1 MKILSIN
8 VGKPSLLAS
17 SAGDVLSGINK
28 KPIEEEVF
36 LGKLN
41 FVGDAQADL
50 IHHGGV
56 DKAVCVYPVE
66 HYSFWENFMGK
77 KLDFPSFGEN
87 LTVQAMRE
95 EDIHIGDVIQIGTA
109 IVQVSQPRKP
119 CYKLARKYG
128 ITDLPLQVQNTGY
141 TGYYFR
147 VLQEGVI
154 KRIDLPV
161 VLETDPLGVT
171 VAYANQIMHHEKRNR
186 DGIHKVL
193 AVEALSDNWRASL
206 QERLKDVD

>member
-8 VGKPSLLAS
+8 VGKPSLLVS

-28 KPIEEEVF
+28 RPIEEEVF

-87 LTVQAMRE
+87 LTVQGMQE
-95 EDIHIGDVIQIGTA
+95 EVIHIGDVIQIGTA

-154 KRIDLPV
+154 KRVDLPV

-171 VAYANQIMHHEKRNR
+171 VAYANQIMHHEKKNI
-186 DGIHKVL
+186 DGIHKIL
-193 AVEALSDNWRASL
+193 AVEALSDSWRASL
-206 QERLKDVD
+206 QERLKDAD

>member
-8 VGKPSLLAS
+8 VGKPSLLVS

-28 KPIEEEVF
+28 RPIEEEVF

-87 LTVQAMRE
+87 LTVQAMQE
-95 EDIHIGDVIQIGTA
+95 EVIHIGDVIQIGTA

-154 KRIDLPV
+154 KRGDLPV
-161 VLETDPLGVT
+161 MLETDPLGVT
-171 VAYANQIMHHEKRNR
+171 VAYANQIMHHEKKNI

-193 AVEALSDNWRASL
+193 AVKALSDSWRASL
-206 QERLKDVD
+206 QERLKDAD

>member
-8 VGKPSLLAS
+8 VGKPSLLVS

-28 KPIEEEVF
+28 RPIEEEVF

-87 LTVQAMRE
+87 LTVQAMQ
-95 EDIHIGDVIQIGTA
+95 EDVIHIGDVIQIGTA

-154 KRIDLPV
+154 KRVDLPV
-161 VLETDPLGVT
+161 MLETDPLGVT
-171 VAYANQIMHHEKRNR
+171 VAYANQIMHHEKKNI
-186 DGIHKVL
+186 DGIHKIL
-193 AVEALSDNWRASL
+193 AVEALSDSWRASL
-206 QERLKDVD
+206 QERLKDAN

>member
-8 VGKPSLLAS
+8 VGKPSLLVS

-28 KPIEEEVF
+28 RPIEEEVF

-87 LTVQAMRE
+87 LTVQAMQE
-95 EDIHIGDVIQIGTA
+95 EVIHIGDVIQIGTA

-154 KRIDLPV
+154 KRVDLPV
-161 VLETDPLGVT
+161 MLETDPLGVT
-171 VAYANQIMHHEKRNR
+171 VAYANQIMHHEKKNI
-186 DGIHKVL
+186 DGIHKIL
-193 AVEALSDNWRASL
+193 AVEALSDSWRASL
-206 QERLKDVD
+206 QERLKDAN

>member
-8 VGKPSLLAS
+8 VGKPSLLVS

-28 KPIEEEVF
+28 SPIEEEVF

-87 LTVQAMRE
+87 LTVQGMQE
-95 EDIHIGDVIQIGTA
+95 EVIHIGDVIQIGTA

-154 KRIDLPV
+154 KRVDLPV

-171 VAYANQIMHHEKRNR
+171 VAYANQIMHHEKRNI
-186 DGIHKVL
+186 DGIHKIL
-193 AVEALSDNWRASL
+193 AVKALSDNWRASL
-206 QERLKDVD
+206 QERLKDAD